1 MLTVFDIKVLETPTD
16 ELDTLVLDFE
26 SDIGYVQEELDAG
39 VCADSK
45 SELQLL
51 QKKLAAVRQEI
62 DNRRTPQEKY
72 LALFA

>member
-1 MLTVFDIKVLETPTD
+1 MQTVFDIKVLETPTD